1 MSTLEKFTN
10 RYPVNKTLRF
20 ELKPCF
26 AEGVSKEERQNLLDR
41 FWSEYL
47 NGDLYKHD
55 EERDESYPIVKELLD
70 IFHRR
75 FIHDALSGFECV
87 TNHTWQ
93 NLFVLYATDKKS
105 KDFKDEQK
113 RMREYI
119 AKCFTSHEWWPYVSS
134 YKELLEN
141 IVPTLV
147 RNDDDFYE
155 EAHEKLGIDRKTM
168 QMHLERFKSF
178 SVYFTKFKE
187 NRDNIYKKED
197 QATSIANRIV
207 NENFPKFADNI
218 IVYSRLKEVCQD
230 KLTSVQANLSDYLHG
245 KTLDS
250 IFMADFFNECL
261 TQEGI
266 EMYNWILGGSPNEG
280 VVGVNS
286 IGNDYVQHATDS
298 PYRLKDLK
306 MTMLYKQILS
316 DRVRMSFLPEQF
328 AKGREGELQLIDAI
342 DTFSQQVINSG
353 LLNKVT
359 VILGQL
365 ARGEVDLNHVYV
377 VGKNITELSK
387 LLYGSWNALG
397 EEIRSHKVVGKTK
410 KDQAARNQDI
420 EEWVEKKEVSLA
432 DIISF
437 EPELLTE
444 HSTGLMNLVSEF
456 CYYRWDNEV
465 KAWVQSRPILDFLS
479 AYNNTFVPLRDRVR
493 EGATLSSDE
502 DTKKQIKSYL
512 DMFMNILH
520 TAELFRLG
528 KKGESLDKDAFY
540 IDYDALFVS
549 SDNSLT
555 LSEIIPLYNKVRS
568 FLTRKVKD
576 EGKMLLKFD
585 SPTLADGWDSNMELA
600 NNAIILLKGNKYYLL
615 VLNPNNKPDLSL
627 AANGNVGFKKMV
639 YHQIGNVAADIPNL
653 MVVDGQTVKKN
664 GRRDKVT
671 GENRILEEL
680 KNRYLPEHI
689 NRIRV
694 SQSYSKSSPNY
705 NKSDSLAYVE
715 YYKQRLIEY
724 KEGDIEFHF
733 KETNEYDSYADFLE
747 DVEQQKFSVSFIDY
761 DENVVRRMVE
771 QCQAF
776 LFQIFNKDF
785 QEGAH
790 GTENM
795 HTLYWREIFSP
806 QNMVSLNYKL
816 NGKAEFFYRR
826 KLLSSTYVHRRSS
839 VLVNKTYADGTPV
852 SPADYLAFVKYF
864 NREDDNL
871 TDEQVRL
878 LPQVKTNRAKIDIV
892 KDKRYTEPKFMF
904 HVPITINF
912 KAPGIKSVKEFN
924 YSVLEELRADKE
936 NVNIIGIDRGERNL
950 IYVSVINQHGEN
962 VIPPRHFN
970 VIETS
975 TYDNMVRQYNYLEKL
990 RQVEGNRDEARK
1002 NWSAIENIKELKS
1015 GYMSQVI
1022 HEITK
1027 LVVQYNAFI
1036 VLEDLNFGFK
1046 RGRFSV
1052 ERQVYQKF
1060 EEMLI
1065 KKLNYLVFKKGGM
1078 SDTYATIRNGLQL
1091 TAPFTSF
1098 KDLGKQTGWLFYV
1111 PAEYTSKIDA
1121 QTGFVNLFNMKKA
1134 ESEPKEFF
1142 GKFTS
1147 IEYKDG
1153 LFFFTFDYRNLTTVK
1168 TDYRNIWTLSS
1179 HGERIANVLNRESQR
1194 REPSRVGLTEEFK
1207 SVFSKY
1213 NIESNTVGKD
1223 DIINHPNADALCKE
1237 LFYKFKLLLQMRN
1250 SISNSD
1256 EDYLISPV
1264 AGEHPFCTNDN
1275 TMGISDADANG
1286 AYHIALKGLYLLQND
1301 FPMDGEFLKRITTAE
1316 WLEFVQKHEYRN

>member
-1 MSTLEKFTN
+1 MSKLEKFTN

-26 AEGVSKEERQNLLDR
+26 AEGVSEEEKQNLLDR
-41 FWSEYL
+41 FWSDYL
-47 NGDLYKHD
+47 DGDLYKHD
-55 EERDESYPIVKELLD
+55 AERDESYPIVKELLD

-75 FIHDALSGFECV
+75 FIHDALSGFVCDP
-87 TNHTWQ
+87 NHTWQ
-93 NLFVLYATDKKS
+93 KLFVLYATDKKS
-105 KDFKDEQK
+105 KAFQDEQK
-113 RMREYI
+113 KMREYI

-141 IVPTLV
+141 IVPSLV
-147 RNDDDFYE
+147 RDDDDFYE
-155 EAHEKLGIDRKTM
+155 EAHEKLGVDRETM
-168 QMHLERFKSF
+168 QMHLARFKSF

-187 NRDNIYKKED
+187 NRDNIYKKEE

-230 KLTSVQANLSDYLHG
+230 KLTSVQTNLSYYLHG
-245 KTLDS
+245 RTLDD

-298 PYRLKDLK
+298 SYRLKDLK

-353 LLNKVT
+353 LLNKVVVT
-359 VILGQL
+359 LGQL
-365 ARGEVDLNHVYV
+365 AQNEVDLEHVYV

-387 LLYGSWNALG
+387 LLYGSWSVLG
-397 EEIRSHKVVGKTK
+397 EVIRSHKVVGKTK

-420 EEWVEKKEVSLA
+420 EEWVEKKEVCLA
-432 DIISF
+432 DIISY
-437 EPELLTE
+437 ESELLAE
-444 HSTGLMNLVSEF
+444 HSTGLMDLVSDF
-456 CYYRWDNEV
+456 CYNRWDNEV
-465 KAWVQSRPILDFLS
+465 KAWVKSNPIPDFLS
-479 AYNNTFVPLRDRVR
+479 AYNNTFIPLRDRIR
-493 EGATLSSDE
+493 DGATLSSDE
-502 DTKKQIKSYL
+502 EAKKQIKSYL
-512 DMFMNILH
+512 DKFMNILH
-520 TAELFRLG
+520 AAELFRLG
-528 KKGESLDKDAFY
+528 KKGESLDKDSFY

-549 SDNSLT
+549 SDNLLT

-585 SPTLADGWDSNMELA
+585 SPTRANGWGDCAIVAKDNNYYLVLFTKSLTAAETTSLYSGDTCRIMEYNQQKVNFA
-600 NNAIILLKGNKYYLL
+600 NNPRVFIYSKGSNRAPAVARYNLPIETIEAEYNEYKNCEDKSAYMADHPSFQNRLIDYYKTGLSRHEDYSVFRSSFLASWKPTEDYKTIKEFNEHTQSLCYSLMMKSASFSYLQELQAEQKLYLL
-615 VLNPNNKPDLSL
+615 
-627 AANGNVGFKKMV
+627 
-639 YHQIGNVAADIPNL
+639 QI
-653 MVVDGQTVKKN
+653 
-664 GRRDKVT
+664 
-671 GENRILEEL
+671 
-680 KNRYLPEHI
+680 Y
-689 NRIRV
+689 
-694 SQSYSKSSPNY
+694 
-705 NKSDSLAYVE
+705 
-715 YYKQRLIEY
+715 
-724 KEGDIEFHF
+724 
-733 KETNEYDSYADFLE
+733 
-747 DVEQQKFSVSFIDY
+747 
-761 DENVVRRMVE
+761 
-771 QCQAF
+771 
-776 LFQIFNKDF
+776 NKDF
-785 QEGAH
+785 AQEAH
-790 GTENM
+790 GTPNM
-795 HTLYWREIFSP
+795 HTLYWKELFSEE
-806 QNMVSLNYKL
+806 NCHDVVYKL
-816 NGKAEFFYRR
+816 ASQGIEFFYRR
-826 KLLSSTYVHRRSS
+826 KLLSSTYVHRQSS

-852 SPADYLAFVKYF
+852 SPADYQAFVKYF

-871 TDEQVRL
+871 TDEQDRL

-924 YSVLEELRADKE
+924 FSVLEELRADKE

-975 TYDNMVRQYNYLEKL
+975 TYDNIVRQYNYLEKL
-990 RQVEGNRDEARK
+990 KQVEGNRDEARK

-1027 LVVQYNAFI
+1027 LVVRYNAFI

-1052 ERQVYQKF
+1052 ERQVYQRF

-1134 ESEPKEFF
+1134 ESNPKEFF

-1147 IEYKDG
+1147 IEYRDG

-1168 TDYRNIWTLSS
+1168 TDYKNIWTLSS
-1179 HGERIANVLNRESQR
+1179 HGNRIANVLNRESQR
-1194 REPSRVGLTEEFK
+1194 REQKSVDLTEEFK

-1213 NIESNTVGKD
+1213 NVDCDAASKD
-1223 DIINHPNADALCKE
+1223 AIIYHPNADALCKE

-1250 SISNSD
+1250 SISNTE

-1275 TMGISDADANG
+1275 TMGIADADANG

-1301 FPMDGEFLKRITTAE
+1301 FPMDGEFLKRITTAD
-1316 WLEFVQKHEYRN
+1316 WLEFVQKHDYRN